1 MNKILAIFFLVAFSV
16 TLVACEKFSLNEGVK
31 NLEVTKGNSNFA
43 FDIFRELNNEDYNE
57 NIFISPYSISSAL
70 AMTLNGAAGDTK
82 TAMEETLKLSE
93 VSTVDINNGFAYLNY
108 SLTNRDEGVEIK
120 IANSLWVND
129 KFTLNEQFRIDS
141 RYNYDA
147 SVSDLDFDDEKSLEV
162 INKWVSKKTSKK
174 IDEII
179 EEVNPLAALYLLNAI
194 YFNGT
199 WQNEFDPNFTRVK
212 DFNTVNGNVIEV
224 EMMRNSSEN
233 FSYYEDEEI
242 KAIKLPYGDG
252 EVSMYCILPK
262 GNNEINSVISLM
274 NEERWTEVRD
284 SMSSKF
290 EIILELPKFKIEYGI
305 KELNSALENLG
316 MQIAFDRTLAE
327 FPNLGEGMGDLL
339 FIKKVIHKAVVEV
352 TEKGTEAAGATG
364 VEVELECEK
373 VKREFIADKPF
384 IFIIGD
390 DEGNILFIGK
400 KVK

>member
-1 MNKILAIFFLVAFSV
+1 MNKFLAIFFLMAFSV

-57 NIFISPYSISSAL
+57 NVFISPYSISSAL

-224 EMMRNSSEN
+224 EMMKNNSEN

-284 SMSSKF
+284 SMSSNF

-316 MQIAFDRTLAE
+316 MQIAFDSTLAE

-364 VEVELECEK
+364 VEVEVECEK